1 MRFLFILD
9 LGAECRISCLTQYGT
24 KNWNMWGQFPRWKRP
39 HWGGRVLW
47 YKIYNI
53 EVYFQ
58 DIPSGILLFTG
69 ATDWDDVGRKT
80 NNLPRSNNTFYSP
93 LRLAALKEV
102 QIEAVS
108 SGPGAAHQ
116 FAITSEGKVYAW
128 GRNENGQL
136 GLEDLKDR
144 KCKLI
149 IGSSFK
155 IGDRNILNFLSAYLV
170 MKNLWIPRF

>member
-1 MRFLFILD
+1 M
-9 LGAECRISCLTQYGT
+9 
-24 KNWNMWGQFPRWKRP
+24 N
-39 HWGGRVLW
+39 
-47 YKIYNI
+47 KIYLI
-53 EVYFQ
+53 FISMSLFLQ

-93 LRLAALKEV
+93 LRLAALKDV

-155 IGDRNILNFLSAYLV
+155 IGDRQ
-170 MKNLWIPRF
+170 R